1 MGALH
6 FLDDDFIT
14 PDPKRNT
21 EHLVELFEQGG
32 KLYLQIRIGRQV
44 DDASTV
50 TCQLTPEQ
58 ARLLSEKADSLADRI
73 SL

>member
-6 FLDDDFIT
+6 FLEDFIT
-14 PDPKRNT
+14 PDPIRNT
-21 EHLVELFEQGG
+21 EHEVELFETGG
-32 KLYLQIRIGRQV
+32 KLFLRIRIGKQV
-44 DDASTV
+44 DPESTV